1 MLVGDVICQL
11 EFVKIDDFWH
21 PLFTSSWTV
30 RVNVHPLW
38 HFGVCLPRH
47 HPAGVVKLISAVVSC
62 NYIHQENVFGLLV
75 QTSAPHFE
83 RGKHPPVTRGNR
95 SGSAEHSR
103 EKPHIFQKIS
113 KMRVWIFAKP
123 THQRYHISVSMT
135 CRKEET
141 LLLFEF
147 RQTSLKKSSDV
158 VFELKRFERRT
169 HRQSS
174 HLCIV
179 CCHWDED

>member
-11 EFVKIDDFWH
+11 ELVKIDDFWH

-47 HPAGVVKLISAVVSC
+47 HPARVMKLVSAVVSC

-95 SGSAEHSR
+95 SGSAEHSG
-103 EKPHIFQKIS
+103 EIWNVLKKIS
-113 KMRVWIFAKP
+113 KMIKLWC
-123 THQRYHISVSMT
+123 TDTQGSHISVSIT
-135 CRKEET
+135 CRKKEK
-141 LLLFEF
+141 LCYSNFV
-147 RQTSLKKSSDV
+147 TSVKKSSDGV
-158 VFELKRFERRT
+158 SSWSALKGEHTDRAAIF
-169 HRQSS
+169 
-174 HLCIV
+174 V
-179 CCHWDED
+179 